1 MKFALRNAPKWFSDH
16 IFAHY
21 LDKLQ
26 ALQREAKRA
35 GFYSDQDFKQITL
48 KYFQNRGFTVWQD
61 EETGYLWFDVD
72 ENSAFWAF
80 EILRN

>member
-1 MKFALRNAPKWFSDH
+1 MKFALRNSPKWFSDH
-16 IFAHY
+16 IFAYY

-35 GFYSDQDFKQITL
+35 GFYSEQDFKQITL